1 MIDLIPPAMLHLMN
15 LFLLGQEEGSALPWT
30 QIGIALVVI
39 AVLVIPFLIGNFL
52 AKRLRMP
59 LYGVR
64 IGAILFTLTGSAA
77 VLAFGELE
85 WGVDLRGGTIL
96 VYELASDSTVQR
108 TEEGEQQAEVGAAD
122 VIPALINRINPSGTQ
137 EIVIRPYGERQ
148 IEIII
153 PAVDAAGV
161 DFVKRQIVQA
171 GILTFAIVANS
182 RDHQALIETAIAA
195 SESDSRQQR
204 MARNIVDSA
213 GRTIGFWA
221 EVDREEKALESG
233 VRPLRLDV
241 SGATLRN
248 PANGEIVDLPP
259 GLSGGAA
266 IAEYLQAVDIRNI
279 QILMAVNPD
288 LVITGEDLS
297 YVSQGYD
304 TDGSPS
310 VRFSLR
316 DAGSSRFYALTLNNA
331 PDGNFR
337 RQLGIVL
344 DNRLLSAPVI
354 NSAISTDG
362 TISGNFTNAETEF
375 LVNILRAG
383 QLPAAINKT
392 PISENQIGAT
402 LGAETIRKGLIAISA
417 SLISVLVF
425 MLFYYR
431 FAGIVACLAL
441 IMNVVM
447 IFASMML
454 INQPLTLP
462 GLAGLVLTVGMS
474 VDANVLIFERIR
486 EEVQRGAAPRMAIRN
501 GFSRAT
507 ITIVDANLTTLIT
520 AIVLYAIGT
529 DQVRGFAVTLILGIV
544 FSMFTAIYVSRT
556 LFDIAE
562 RYGLASLR
570 MVDAVGAIRG
580 NLATRRDLDF
590 MGKGKPAMA
599 VSMLLIVIGVVA
611 LFARGR
617 GILDIDFAGGSSV
630 TFQLDEPVPA
640 DQVRD
645 LLEQSLASETDESS
659 VQFTLNRVDVEDA
672 ANETVYK
679 VDASLD
685 DVETLKDRLREGF
698 LGTEE
703 ASLVTYHVEIEP
715 TEPATS
721 AETDDSP
728 SPATEETS
736 AVAVDNGVRLINAL
750 APQDEEEEAAPAD
763 AEAAPAE
770 AEAAPADAEATP
782 PDAEATPPEAE
793 ADGDAPVYSEA
804 LITLSIEGQDRE
816 ATMNYQTLKEATINA
831 AQEQGIMLTELD
843 VDAEPVSDA
852 AEDWS
857 PESNLGFSTWKLRV
871 NVPAEQADRI
881 MEQLRSEMDSDPVWL
896 SSSNI
901 SGQVAGQ
908 MINRALMA
916 LFASLLFIV
925 GYIWFR
931 FQRIAYGLAAVL
943 ALVHDVL
950 ITVGAIAVS
959 YWLADVLGFLLVDQ
973 FKISL
978 TVVAALLTIVGYSIN
993 DTIVIFDRI
1002 RETRGKSPRLTVEMI
1017 NQSINQTLSRT
1028 LLTSFTT
1035 LLVVV
1040 LLYFFG
1046 GEGIHAFA
1054 FSLVVGVVAGTYSS
1068 VYVASQL
1075 LLWFVNRDLDKS
1087 VATR

>member
-1 MIDLIPPAMLHLMN
+1 MIDLIPPAMLHMMN
-15 LFLLGQEEGSALPWT
+15 LFLLGQEEASAWPWT

-39 AVLVIPFLIGNFL
+39 AVLVVPFLIGSFL
-52 AKRLRMP
+52 ARRLRMP
-59 LYGVR
+59 LYGFR
-64 IGAILFTLTGSAA
+64 IGAILFAVTAAGA
-77 VLAFGELE
+77 VLAFGQLD

-96 VYELASDSTVQR
+96 VYELAADATIQQP
-108 TEEGEQQAEVGAAD
+108 TEGEDPLQAEVGAAD

-153 PAVDAAGV
+153 PDVDAAGV
-161 DFVKRQIVQA
+161 EFVKRQIVQA
-171 GILTFAIVANS
+171 GILSFAIVANS
-182 RDHQALIETAIAA
+182 RDHQALIETAYEA
-195 SESDSRQQR
+195 SESEDRQER
-204 MARNIVDSA
+204 MARNLVDSA

-221 EVDREEKALESG
+221 DVDREDRALDSG
-233 VRPLRLDV
+233 VQPLRLDV
-241 SGATLRN
+241 SGSTLRN
-248 PANGEIVDLPP
+248 PATGEIVQLPS
-259 GLSGGAA
+259 GLVGGAA
-266 IAEYLQAVDIRNI
+266 IAEYMQAVGIREL
-279 QILMAVNPD
+279 QILMSVNPD

-383 QLPAAINKT
+383 QLPAALNKT

-402 LGAETIRKGLIAISA
+402 LGADTIRKGLIAITA
-417 SLISVLVF
+417 SLVAVLVF

-431 FAGIVACLAL
+431 FAGFVACLAL
-441 IMNVVM
+441 ILNVAL

-486 EEVQRGAAPRMAIRN
+486 EEINRGAAPRMAIRN
-501 GFSRAT
+501 GFGRAT

-544 FSMFTAIYVSRT
+544 FSMFTAIYFART

-562 RYGLASLR
+562 RYGWASLR
-570 MVDAVGAIRG
+570 MADLVGALGRSADG
-580 NLATRRDLDF
+580 HSHFDF
-590 MGKGKPAMA
+590 MGKGKIAAA
-599 VSMLLIVIGVVA
+599 VSIVLIIIG
-611 LFARGR
+611 LTGLWFRGG

-630 TFQLDEPVPA
+630 TFQLDDPVPA
-640 DQVRD
+640 DEVRR
-645 LLEQSLASETDESS
+645 LVEQSLASDEDDTP
-659 VQFTLNRVDVEDA
+659 VQFTLNRVDVENA

-679 VDASLD
+679 IDASLEN
-685 DVETLKDRLREGF
+685 VEALKDRLRDGF

-715 TEPATS
+715 ADAAAAPPAGE
-721 AETDDSP
+721 AAA
-728 SPATEETS
+728 PATEETG
-736 AVAVDNGVRLINAL
+736 AATANNGVRLVSAL
-750 APQDEEEEAAPAD
+750 APQDEEEAPANETQATGVTED
-763 AEAAPAE
+763 VAA
-770 AEAAPADAEATP
+770 AADQAVERA
-782 PDAEATPPEAE
+782 
-793 ADGDAPVYSEA
+793 APVYSEA
-804 LITLSIEGQDRE
+804 LLTLSIDGQNR
-816 ATMNYQTLKEATINA
+816 AAKINYQTLKAKTIEAAERAGIEL
-831 AQEQGIMLTELD
+831 QEFA
-843 VDAEPVSDA
+843 VDAEPVGETI
-852 AEDWS
+852 EDWS
-857 PESNLGFSTWKLRV
+857 PESNLSFSTWKLRV
-871 NVPAEQADRI
+871 DLPAEQADQV
-881 MEQLRSEMDSDPVWL
+881 MAELRSGLDSDPVWL

-901 SGQVAGQ
+901 SGRVAGQ
-908 MINRALMA
+908 MINRALAA
-916 LFASLLFIV
+916 LFASLLFII

-931 FQRIAYGLAAVL
+931 FQRVAFGLAAVV
-943 ALVHDVL
+943 ALIHDVA
-950 ITVGAIAVS
+950 ITLGAIAVS
-959 YWLADVLGFLLVDQ
+959 YWLADVLGFLMIDP

-978 TVVAALLTIVGYSIN
+978 TVVAALLTIIGYSLN

-1002 RETRGKSPRLTVEMI
+1002 RETRGKSPRLTSEMI
-1017 NQSINQTLSRT
+1017 NSSINQTLSRT
-1028 LLTSFTT
+1028 VLTSLTT

-1054 FSLVVGVVAGTYSS
+1054 FSLVVGVVAGTYST
-1068 VYVASQL
+1068 VFIASPV
-1075 LLWFVNRDLDKS
+1075 LLWLVNRDT
-1087 VATR
+1087 AQAAR